1 MEQAMLEYLANALW
15 QLPVLAAGAWVLL
28 WLMKPG
34 PQTQYRVWLAVL
46 GLGVV
51 LPACGIRGGEIA
63 PVPGAAFD
71 QLAAARI
78 IQRSSAVVVVD
89 TTAPV
94 AAASVPIE
102 AGDTAGG
109 DTAEGDR
116 AKQMWQLPFRVQQ
129 VHLSAKATHWAMG
142 VYAGSVLLGLLRV
155 IRAWRTARRLVE
167 SSREVALCSAAEA
180 VLKDFGGSFGVRLP
194 EVRECALVT
203 SPMVVGALSPVVL
216 LPQGFAGHAENEVRA
231 ALLHE
236 LAHVKRRDYLTN
248 GICQLAGLPVGWH
261 PVTYGVQQR
270 IRRTREM
277 VCDEMAAREMNS
289 ELGYAR
295 CLLTMARGMLGGGLA
310 ERTEFVGLFSNNVL
324 EERVMR
330 LTETKTALSVRTKLV
345 RLTSGATAMA
355 AATLVAASF
364 HVVPTMAAESPANV
378 PAVRTVVLGS
388 ADAPVV
394 APLACTHRLAKP
406 AVAPVAPVSATPV
419 VAPVMVAPIAVA
431 WATPVAT
438 PQVAPVASPAPQS
451 APAAAPPAPVATPA
465 TSAVAP
471 VAPVTAPAE
480 PGIAAGVTGGVTGG
494 ITADAPIVWVD
505 EDHAPDGKKNTYV
518 YRMKTLDGRPLV
530 IINGSVRDLTPEE
543 RQQIDKAM
551 ALSAESMKKAMEAFK
566 NGDFAEQMAGLNQ
579 EIAKLKLKD
588 TFDSPEFRT
597 EMEAAKRAMAQ
608 SAWVNNAELQA
619 KVKAMVKNLDV
630 ENMAVV
636 HCKDGAVKEKA
647 KDKDKQ
653 KQKDSADPQM
663 Q

>member
-51 LPACGIRGGEIA
+51 LPACGIRSGEIA

-71 QLAAARI
+71 ELAAVRI

-102 AGDTAGG
+102 AGDTA
-109 DTAEGDR
+109 EGDR
-116 AKQMWQLPFRVQQ
+116 AKQMWRLPFRVQQ

-142 VYAGSVLLGLLRV
+142 VYGGSMLLGLLRV

-216 LPQGFAGHAENEVRA
+216 LPEGFAGHAENEVRA

-261 PVTYGVQQR
+261 PVTCGVQQR

-364 HVVPTMAAESPANV
+364 HVIPTMAAESPADV
-378 PAVRTVVLGS
+378 PAVQTAVLRPAGV
-388 ADAPVV
+388 PVV
-394 APLACTHRLAKP
+394 APLVCTHRLAKP
-406 AVAPVAPVSATPV
+406 AVAPIARVSATPV
-419 VAPVMVAPIAVA
+419 VAPIAVA

-438 PQVAPVASPAPQS
+438 AEVAPAALPAPQS
-451 APAAAPPAPVATPA
+451 APA
-465 TSAVAP
+465 VAP
-471 VAPVTAPAE
+471 VAPATAPAE
-480 PGIAAGVTGGVTGG
+480 PAVAP
-494 ITADAPIVWVD
+494 DAPIVWVD
-505 EDHAPDGKKNTYV
+505 DENTPDGKTKNKYV

-579 EIAKLKLKD
+579 QIAKLKLKD
-588 TFDSPEFRT
+588 TFDGPEFRT
-597 EMEAAKRAMAQ
+597 EMDEVKRAMAQ
-608 SAWVNNAELQA
+608 SAWVNNAALQA
-619 KVKAMVKNLDV
+619 RVQAMVKNLDV
-630 ENMAVV
+630 ENMAVE
-636 HCKDGAVKEKA
+636 HCKDGAVKEKN
-647 KDKDKQ
+647 KDKDKQKQ
-653 KQKDSADPQM
+653 KQKDSADPQR